1 VTDVN
6 ASGAGCPFAVPGRL
20 QALAGGQL
28 GGDEAA
34 PLLAHLGVDCPHC
47 QELWASDET
56 AALLAAAADRVEAEL
71 PVPRPGELDAIYRR
85 IEEKAGLSAAAAT
98 LAAASEG
105 AGWRAA
111 LGRWLRPLALAA
123 VPAVILLLVVLPRLG
138 GGPSGGAGSGG
149 SGAGAGGDTASS
161 APWRIKGDGVG
172 LRLFRGRPAT
182 TAAAAPEVLGEVVGP
197 LHAGEAVLFRL
208 RLGRPGEVVLS
219 VVEPGG
225 QREELW
231 RHTYPAG
238 EHELQREGRALAY
251 GVERAGTYRFELVQ
265 GDQKTAA
272 RVEVQ
277 E

>member
-1 VTDVN
+1 MTD
-6 ASGAGCPFAVPGRL
+6 SGASCPFAVPGRL

-28 GGDEAA
+28 GGGEAA

-56 AALLAAAADRVEAEL
+56 AALLAALADRVEAEL

-85 IEEKAGLSAAAAT
+85 IEEKAGLSGAGAPQAAP
-98 LAAASEG
+98 AAASNG
-105 AGWRAA
+105 GGGWRAA
-111 LGRWLRPLALAA
+111 LGRWLRPLVLAA

-138 GGPSGGAGSGG
+138 GGPSGGAGSG
-149 SGAGAGGDTASS
+149 AGGGGDSASS
-161 APWRIKGDGVG
+161 TPWRIKGEGVG

-182 TAAAAPEVLGEVVGP
+182 AAAGAPEVLGEVVGP
-197 LHAGEAVLFRL
+197 LHPGEAVLFRL
-208 RLGRPGEVVLS
+208 RLARPGEVVLW

-231 RHTYPAG
+231 RHAYPAG
-238 EHELQREGRALAY
+238 EHELQRQGRALAY
-251 GVERAGTYRFELVQ
+251 GLERAGTYRFELAQ
-265 GDQKTAA
+265 GALKAAA

-277 E
+277 Q